1 MLPLVLKTFK
11 HFSTD
16 ESFLKYKLEP
26 LFLNHYRRLLK
37 FNFFLQIITYSQ
49 LIDAFFYNVEMNRE
63 NCIKNKY
70 TYNNVKFCLIID
82 FNKQSGE

>member
-1 MLPLVLKTFK
+1 
-11 HFSTD
+11 
-16 ESFLKYKLEP
+16 
-26 LFLNHYRRLLK
+26 
-37 FNFFLQIITYSQ
+37 
-49 LIDAFFYNVEMNRE
+49 MNRE